1 VKYFILILLALIVVS
16 PSVMAMDCPSPG
28 PGFGQHISTM
38 TPDCPKMHGDM
49 FGKMVSSMAR
59 GLGCLCPMHAQ

>member
-1 VKYFILILLALIVVS
+1 
-16 PSVMAMDCPSPG
+16 
-28 PGFGQHISTM
+28 M

-59 GLGCLCPMHAQ
+59 SLPCPMHA